1 MAVVTPCSDF
11 GAQENKAS
19 HCGHCFPIYCHE
31 VIESDAVILV
41 ICMLRFKPA
50 LRSGYTNLHSYQQCR
65 RVPFSP
71 HSLQHLLFV
80 DFLMMAVLTVVR
92 WYPIIVLIF
101 ISLIIS
107 DVENL
112 FICFLTIC
120 RSDRQSA

>member
-1 MAVVTPCSDF
+1 MILEPKKIKPLTVAIVSPS
-11 GAQENKAS
+11 
-19 HCGHCFPIYCHE
+19 ICHE

-107 DVENL
+107 DVEYL
-112 FICFLTIC
+112 FMCCWPYVCLL
-120 RSDRQSA
+120 